1 MKKITL
7 DIFFKNIRPMAIHC
21 DSKEQINRLLKE
33 FDKYNHWFN
42 YINYHKYEICQFY
55 GNNLCICNDGTYD
68 SYSNCKGSN
77 IEVYEFE
84 EVDFDEIKIDTNNIK
99 NTILNKLEMNIL
111 KEIIDSCRNGRTIY
125 NLTIT
130 RMKPLFE
137 IGDSVCYQ
145 FELKFIDQTCLY
157 QMSNYPNMKNLFG
170 NMIINKEYTLD
181 KLFPIEY
188 IKVME
193 KAK

>member
-1 MKKITL
+1 MKLTL
-7 DIFFKNIRPMAIHC
+7 DRFFKNIRPMAIHC
-21 DSKEQINRLLKE
+21 DNKEEVNRLLKE
-33 FDKYNHWFN
+33 FDKYNHWFD
-42 YINYHKYEICQFY
+42 YINYHKNEICQFY
-55 GNNLCICNDGTYD
+55 GEDLCICNDGTYN

-84 EVDFDEIKIDTNNIK
+84 EVDFDEIEIDTNNVQ
-99 NTILNKLEMNIL
+99 NTILNKLEMDIL
-111 KEIIDSCRNGRTIY
+111 KNTIDSCRGDKIIY

-130 RMKPLFE
+130 KKKPLFE
-137 IGDSVCYQ
+137 IDDSACYQ
-145 FELKFIDQTCLY
+145 FELKFVEQTYIY
-157 QMSNYPNMKNLFG
+157 QISKYPNMGNLFEK
-170 NMIINKEYTLD
+170 MIINKEYTLD

>member
-1 MKKITL
+1 MKLTL
-7 DIFFKNIRPMAIHC
+7 DRFFKNIRPMAIHC
-21 DSKEQINRLLKE
+21 DNKEEVNLLLKE
-33 FDKYNHWFN
+33 FDKYNHWFD
-42 YINYHKYEICQFY
+42 YINYSKNIILQIYD
-55 GNNLCICNDGTYD
+55 NDLCICNDGTYD
-68 SYSNCKGSN
+68 NYQNCKDSC

-84 EVDFDEIKIDTNNIK
+84 EVDFDEIEIDTNNVQ
-99 NTILNKLEMNIL
+99 NTILNKVEMNIL
-111 KEIIDSCRNGRTIY
+111 KNIIDSCRGDKVIY

-130 RMKPLFE
+130 KRKPFFE

-145 FELKFIDQTCLY
+145 FELKFVEQTYLY
-157 QMSNYPNMKNLFG
+157 QMTNYPDMEKLFEK
-170 NMIINKEYTLD
+170 MIINKEYTLD